1 MITDPNIRTD
11 LDPDG
16 ILLVTIDMPGRAMNV
31 FSAAMMN
38 SLEKVLDL
46 VEQEPSVR
54 GLVITSGKQAFL
66 AGADLEMIRM
76 FTDRAEVDSPVQLH
90 EMCGRLGRLFLRL
103 EQITKPSVAAIN
115 GLALGGGLE
124 LALACHQ
131 RVAVESD
138 ALLLGLPEVKL
149 GLLPG
154 AGGTQRLP
162 RLIDINKALA
172 MLLVGD
178 PVGSQ
183 EALALGLV
191 DRLSQ
196 APDLIVTAKE
206 MVLEPQRKR
215 PKWYAADFV
224 VDMSVFNVGR
234 DDPFASLCK
243 VLDIG
248 TYQRSR
254 YPAYEAIMNC
264 VYRGLPLDMS
274 AAVSL
279 EMDIFVELIRDPV
292 AGNMVKTLF
301 LERQKA
307 AKLRP
312 ADPFRSARIALAG
325 SGLADLGE
333 QLEIRRV
340 QLADV
345 SELSGNDVLVLARD
359 GVDAKGLKVHW
370 LTDSTANI
378 KSGAIGL
385 WVSAKSAHGRAAEV
399 FQAGV
404 CVDCD
409 ERDAALLI
417 ANLLGASC
425 LLTCGVRPLLPFL
438 DELRQQCAARQCSEE
453 DGFIILAM
461 AALNDW
467 NEGLIEQ
474 PDMVD
479 MACVIAGI
487 YPSFSGGPFKF
498 LRNLGLDR
506 ARTLVEACRLRH
518 ADLLSGEQDMT
529 RYFSRH
535 GRSR

>member
-11 LDPDG
+11 LDADG

-31 FSAAMMN
+31 FSAAMMD

-90 EMCGRLGRLFLRL
+90 DLCGRLGRLFLRL
-103 EQITKPSVAAIN
+103 EQIDKPSVAAVN

-131 RVAVESD
+131 RVALDSD
-138 ALLLGLPEVKL
+138 AVLLGLPEIKL

-162 RLIDINKALA
+162 RLIEINKALA
-172 MLLVGD
+172 MLLGGD
-178 PVGSQ
+178 PVGSR
-183 EALALGLV
+183 EALELGLV
-191 DRLSQ
+191 DRLST
-196 APDLIVTAKE
+196 ASELIATAKAL
-206 MVLEPQRKR
+206 VLAPRRKQAN
-215 PKWYAADFV
+215 WYAADFV
-224 VDMSVFNVGR
+224 VDSSVFDAGGA
-234 DDPFASLCK
+234 DPFANLCQ
-243 VLDIG
+243 VLDISA
-248 TYQRSR
+248 YQRSR

-264 VYRGLPLDMS
+264 VYRGLPLDMP

-312 ADPFRSARIALAG
+312 DESFRTARIALAG
-325 SGLADLGE
+325 SDLADLGR
-333 QLEIRRV
+333 QLEKRRA

-345 SELSGNDVLVLARD
+345 SALGEDDVLVLARG
-359 GVDAKGLKVHW
+359 GVGGKGLKVHW
-370 LTDSTANI
+370 LTDSSADLE
-378 KSGAIGL
+378 SGAIGL
-385 WVSAKSAHGRAAEV
+385 WVSAKGTHGRAAEV

-404 CVDCD
+404 CADCG
-409 ERDAALLI
+409 ERDAALLV

-425 LLTCGVRPLLPFL
+425 LLSHGSRPLLPL
-438 DELRQQCAARQCSEE
+438 LNELGQQCAARQCSEE
-453 DGFIILAM
+453 DRFVIMAM
-461 AALNDW
+461 AALQDW
-467 NEGLIEQ
+467 NAGLVDQ

-498 LRNLGLDR
+498 LRNLGLEQAR
-506 ARTLVEACRLRH
+506 ALFDACRTRH
-518 ADLLSGEQDMT
+518 ADLLSGEQDMSG
-529 RYFSRH
+529 YFSRH

>member
-11 LDPDG
+11 LDADG

-31 FSAAMMN
+31 FSSAMMD

-46 VEQEPSVR
+46 VEREPSVR

-76 FTDRAEVDSPVQLH
+76 FTDRAEVDSPAQLH
-90 EMCGRLGRLFLRL
+90 DLCGRLGRLFLRL
-103 EQITKPSVAAIN
+103 ERIDKPSVAAVN

-131 RVAVESD
+131 RVAVDSD
-138 ALLLGLPEVKL
+138 AVLLGLPEIKL

-162 RLIDINKALA
+162 RLIEIDKALA
-172 MLLVGD
+172 MLLGGD
-178 PVGSQ
+178 PVGSR
-183 EALALGLV
+183 EALELGLV
-191 DRLSQ
+191 DRLSP
-196 APDLIVTAKE
+196 ASGLIATAKAL
-206 MVLEPQRKR
+206 VLEPRRTQAD
-215 PKWYAADFV
+215 WYAADFA
-224 VDMSVFNVGR
+224 VDSSVFDAGGA
-234 DDPFASLCK
+234 DPFASLCK
-243 VLDIG
+243 ALDIS

-264 VYRGLPLDMS
+264 VYQGLPLDMP

-312 ADPFRSARIALAG
+312 GESFRSARIALAEAE
-325 SGLADLGE
+325 LADLGR
-333 QLEIRRV
+333 QLEKRRA
-340 QLADV
+340 QLADA
-345 SELSGNDVLVLARD
+345 SAIGEDDVLVLAR
-359 GVDAKGLKVHW
+359 GAAGAKGLKVHW
-370 LTDSTANI
+370 LAD
-378 KSGAIGL
+378 GAASLEPGSIGL
-385 WVSAKSAHGRAAEV
+385 WVSAKGANGCAAEI
-399 FQAGV
+399 FQAGAA
-404 CVDCD
+404 VDCR
-409 ERDAALLI
+409 EREAALLV

-425 LLTCGVRPLLPFL
+425 LLSHGARPLLPFL
-438 DELRQQCAARQCSEE
+438 NALGLQCAARGCSEE
-453 DGFIILAM
+453 ERLAIMAM
-461 AALNDW
+461 AALQDW
-467 NEGLIEQ
+467 NAGFVEQ

-479 MACVIAGI
+479 MACVIADI

-498 LRNLGLDR
+498 LRNLGLEQ
-506 ARTLVEACRLRH
+506 ARSLVEACRVRH
-518 ADLLSGEQDMT
+518 GDLLSGEQDMSG
-529 RYFSRH
+529 YFSRH